1 MTNLQQTLAELV
13 ELSLADRLQIV
24 TSLWDSIPAD
34 APIEISPEQ
43 QAELDRRIAA
53 HEKNPEDL
61 LTWDQVLAALRERE

>member
-1 MTNLQQTLAELV
+1 MTNLQQTLAELT

-34 APIEISPEQ
+34 ASIEISPEQ

-53 HEKNPEDL
+53 HEKNPEEL
-61 LTWDQVLAALRERE
+61 LTWDQVLSALRDRE